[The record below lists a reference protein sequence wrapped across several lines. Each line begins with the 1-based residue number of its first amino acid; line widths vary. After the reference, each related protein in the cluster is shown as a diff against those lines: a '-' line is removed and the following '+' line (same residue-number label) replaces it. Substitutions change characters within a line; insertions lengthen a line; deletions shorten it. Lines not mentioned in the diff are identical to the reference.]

1 MARWYLAAF
10 TTGKRYSLFRA
21 LKRAFVLMDMA
32 DRCTYLGEYKYE
44 GKFDVAFKECIEFI
58 RDIHELDETAIYG
71 LQQKLAK
78 EKFRLKNKIPS
89 SIEIKFDD
97 LEYRDWF
104 PDSFR
109 ERKEADLDLLEE
121 MVEDCKIQHELVLE
135 RKERYISFYE
145 RMEGL
150 SEILWANDR
159 QTSKFAE
166 YSCDPKY
173 WS

>member
-1 MARWYLAAF
+1 
-10 TTGKRYSLFRA
+10 
-21 LKRAFVLMDMA
+21 MDMA
-32 DRCTYLGEYKYE
+32 DRCTTWERQIWRE
-44 GKFDVAFKECIEFI
+44 VWRSIQAMHWI
-58 RDIHELDETAIYG
+58 RLYIHELDETAIYG

-97 LEYRDWF
+97 LKYRDWF
-104 PDSFR
+104 PDSFH

-159 QTSKFAE
+159 QTSKFDE